1 MSRCVA
7 WVGFGQLF
15 SLLKYNYISDYNEA
29 CGLVVQRT
37 VEALEF

>member
-1 MSRCVA
+1 MSRCVV
-7 WVGFGQLF
+7 WVRFGQLF
-15 SLLKYNYISDYNEA
+15 SLLKYKSDYNEA